1 MILAATRDAAR
12 LFLELG
18 TVTVVL
24 AVGARLAARTG
35 FSSIPLYLIAGIVLG
50 ALAPPTLDDVLV
62 TTLSEVGIVLFLF
75 TLGLEY
81 SALELASGLRSG
93 VRGGIFDL
101 ALNFPPGFVVGLLM
115 GWGLVGAL
123 VLGGT
128 ADGGGQGAA
137 GLTGYPAGSGARDP
151 IKRGSLAK
159 LGAP

>member
-62 TTLSEVGIVLFLF
+62 TTLSEVGIYLL
-75 TLGLEY
+75 
-81 SALELASGLRSG
+81 SALAM
-93 VRGGIFDL
+93 
-101 ALNFPPGFVVGLLM
+101 LLLPKQAIATY
-115 GWGLVGAL
+115 GE
-123 VLGGT
+123 
-128 ADGGGQGAA
+128 
-137 GLTGYPAGSGARDP
+137 P
-151 IKRGSLAK
+151 SLEQATVES
-159 LGAP
+159 